1 MSLQYSVGWPKC
13 ELTWVFFLT
22 PWDLVMDGKQSWTT
36 HTYWSLFKWGNS
48 RRRRKWTATEMSHV
62 SFLNCPWEQEWI
74 NMCVCVRVRVFR
86 DVLLST
92 LGHDRTGCL
101 EESPSPAQ
109 FQPLLL
115 AFCVWKA
122 GRVGLAEL
130 WGPPYIIRAWHMHWH
145 TSGEWSFCHNTVPH
159 KIKQTRER
167 EKGQRE
173 QRDNDTRRASGS
185 R

>member
-74 NMCVCVRVRVFR
+74 NTCVCV
-86 DVLLST
+86 
-92 LGHDRTGCL
+92 
-101 EESPSPAQ
+101 
-109 FQPLLL
+109 
-115 AFCVWKA
+115 CVSA
-122 GRVGLAEL
+122 CVQRCAS
-130 WGPPYIIRAWHMHWH
+130 INIRAWQNRV
-145 TSGEWSFCHNTVPH
+145 SGGITL
-159 KIKQTRER
+159 
-167 EKGQRE
+167 
-173 QRDNDTRRASGS
+173 SGS
-185 R
+185 VSAPPSSILCVKGRPGGAGRAVRAPIHHKGMTHALTYIREVKLLS